1 MIQMINRIVDDQDY
15 DFDEL
20 RGIHTVYS
28 KNDKIT
34 RLISIWTLY
43 MRILYSILK
52 RSTTK
57 IICKKF

>member
-28 KNDKIT
+28 KNDHQDHIG
-34 RLISIWTLY
+34 SPN
-43 MRILYSILK
+43 
-52 RSTTK
+52 
-57 IICKKF
+57 